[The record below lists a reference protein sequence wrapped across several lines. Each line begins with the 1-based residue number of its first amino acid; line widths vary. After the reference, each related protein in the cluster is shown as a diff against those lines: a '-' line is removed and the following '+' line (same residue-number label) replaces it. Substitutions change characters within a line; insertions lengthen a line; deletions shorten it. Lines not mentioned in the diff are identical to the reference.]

1 MQEAQPVQSEQWTCA
16 EASGVLPQQEREPQV
31 RRQLLVG
38 QAEVEAEVPLRG
50 PAQGQV
56 SKRVWV
62 QVPQVEVTDA
72 GALLDAVARCADP
85 GSRQ

>member
-1 MQEAQPVQSEQWTCA
+1 MQFEQWTCA
-16 EASGVLPQQEREPQV
+16 EASGVLPQQEKELQV
-31 RRQLLVG
+31 QRQLLVE

-56 SKRVWV
+56 WKRVLA
-62 QVPQVEVTDA
+62 QVPQVEETDA

>member
-1 MQEAQPVQSEQWTCA
+1 MQSEQWTCA
-16 EASGVLPQQEREPQV
+16 EASGVLPQQERELQV
-31 RRQLLVG
+31 QRQLSVE

-56 SKRVWV
+56 WKRVLAP
-62 QVPQVEVTDA
+62 VPQVEGTDA

-85 GSRQ
+85 SSRQ